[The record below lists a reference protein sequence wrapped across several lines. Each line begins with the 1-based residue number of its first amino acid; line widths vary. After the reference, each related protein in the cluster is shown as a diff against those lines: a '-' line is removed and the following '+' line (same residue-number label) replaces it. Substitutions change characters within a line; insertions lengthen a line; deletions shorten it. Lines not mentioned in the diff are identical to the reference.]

1 MVCVALELLLGDL
14 GEEGTSAF
22 EIGINDVELPIVS
35 FVGVLFA
42 AFASRVT
49 GGVCD
54 EFGRV
59 LSMFLKRL
67 GCDFLLPNVGRFV
80 TSAPPCAAF
89 HVFPL
94 PFSDSALGEFVELP
108 LV

>member
-14 GEEGTSAF
+14 GDEGASAF
-22 EIGINDVELPIVS
+22 EIGINAVELLIVS
-35 FVGVLFA
+35 FVGVLFT
-42 AFASRVT
+42 AFASRAT

-59 LSMFLKRL
+59 LSMLIKRL
-67 GCDFLLPNVGRFV
+67 GCDLLLPNVGRFV
-80 TSAPPCAAF
+80 ASAPPCAAF

-94 PFSDSALGEFVELP
+94 PFSVSALGEFVELP